1 MRLESEMILRVEHN
15 HALRLA
21 GGAAGVED
29 IGHVAEFGLAHTA
42 LHLTFMGAVAVT
54 ERQKLVEAQRKT
66 VVLVALH
73 LGVEDHDVFQLVAKT
88 EHTPNGVIL
97 LLFAHENEAN
107 LGIVHHELH
116 LGAARGGIKRHAH
129 RTGAEGAELHEER
142 FRLVLRK
149 DRNAI
154 LHPHTEVNE

>member
-1 MRLESEMILRVEHN
+1 M
-15 HALRLA
+15 
-21 GGAAGVED
+21 
-29 IGHVAEFGLAHTA
+29 
-42 LHLTFMGAVAVT
+42 
-54 ERQKLVEAQRKT
+54 
-66 VVLVALH
+66 ALH
-73 LGVEDHDVFQLVAKT
+73 LGVEDHDVFQLMAKT

-97 LLFAHENEAN
+97 LLFAHENNAN

-142 FRLVLRK
+142 FGLVLRK